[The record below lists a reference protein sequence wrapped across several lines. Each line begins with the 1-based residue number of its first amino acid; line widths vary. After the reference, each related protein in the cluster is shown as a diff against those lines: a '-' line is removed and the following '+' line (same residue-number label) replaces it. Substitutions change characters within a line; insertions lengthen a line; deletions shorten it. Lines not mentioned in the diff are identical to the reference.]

1 VAAIVIYSLNQSTSG
16 ALSDTLE
23 RLQHSVFEVSTLPEL
38 QEQIKSSNIDVVF
51 INAQTNGAS
60 GIEAL
65 KELDSFGLL
74 RCTPVVVISSEV
86 NSDHV
91 IEAMRLGAFDHLYKF
106 SDLDE
111 VVSVIARAVARP
123 KTVLGAA
130 DVMQQPG
137 DLILGISP
145 AMRQVEKLIGIA
157 ATSNAAVLVQGAT
170 GTGKD
175 TVARAIYK
183 YGKHVTKTLS
193 VIDCTAV
200 PEDYESFESISAN
213 SKGTVLLDEIG
224 DLNAQMQAMLVRAL
238 KESASK
244 PIATAGGV
252 SADNLRIIATT
263 QYDLINMVREKRFR
277 EDLYYRLNVLS
288 IVLPPLRERGSDI
301 IALAENFL
309 YQARP
314 DAPKRLSSAA
324 VKVLLDH
331 DWPGNVRELQNLMY
345 HLSVVVRSRI
355 IEESDLSMIRSVTA
369 ALDKSAVVAGSES
382 RVKATSSS
390 VAGPDSTGLDSTGLD
405 CAGLDYY
412 QAVSA
417 LERSL
422 LTRALAQS
430 HGSRAEAARLLGI
443 NRQLLYAKLKAH
455 GLMDE

>member
-1 VAAIVIYSLNQSTSG
+1 MAKIVIYSLHQSVSG

-23 RLQHSVFEVSTLPEL
+23 SLHHDVFEVSTLKEL
-38 QEQIKSSNIDVVF
+38 QEQLKSTNVDVVF
-51 INAQTNGAS
+51 INAQSNGAS

-65 KELDSFGLL
+65 KELDSVGLL
-74 RCTPVVVISSEV
+74 KCMPVVVISSEV

-91 IEAMRLGAFDHLYKF
+91 IEAMRLGAFDHLYKS
-106 SDLDE
+106 SDVDE
-111 VVSVIARAVARP
+111 VLSVIARAVARP
-123 KTVLGAA
+123 RAELVTASSV
-130 DVMQQPG
+130 QQPG

-157 ATSNAAVLVQGAT
+157 ASSTAAVLVQGAT

-183 YGKHVTKTLS
+183 YGNQKVKTLT

-200 PEDYESFESISAN
+200 PEDYDSFGSISVN
-213 SKGTVLLDEIG
+213 SKGTVILDEIG

-238 KESASK
+238 KESASNQ
-244 PIATAGGV
+244 AETTGGA

-277 EDLYYRLNVLS
+277 EDLYYRLKVLAIS
-288 IVLPPLRERGSDI
+288 LPPLKERGSDI

-309 YQARP
+309 CQANP
-314 DAPKRLSSAA
+314 DAPKRLSSSA
-324 VKVLLDH
+324 VKLLLDH

-355 IEESDLSMIRSVTA
+355 IEESDLSMIKPASLP
-369 ALDKSAVVAGSES
+369 LDKP
-382 RVKATSSS
+382 SS
-390 VAGPDSTGLDSTGLD
+390 VASNEPGVNAASSPAAESGS
-405 CAGLDYY
+405 AGLDYY
-412 QAVSA
+412 QAVSE

-422 LTRALAQS
+422 LTRALEQS
-430 HGSRAEAARLLGI
+430 QGSRAEAARLLGI

>member
-1 VAAIVIYSLNQSTSG
+1 MAKIVIYSLHQSVSG

-23 RLQHSVFEVSTLPEL
+23 SLHHDVFEVSTLKEL
-38 QEQIKSSNIDVVF
+38 QEQLKSTNVDVVF
-51 INAQTNGAS
+51 INAQSNGAS

-65 KELDSFGLL
+65 KELDSVGLL
-74 RCTPVVVISSEV
+74 KCMPVVVISSEV

-91 IEAMRLGAFDHLYKF
+91 IEAMRLGAFDHLYKS
-106 SDLDE
+106 SDVDE
-111 VVSVIARAVARP
+111 VLAVIARAVARP
-123 KTVLGAA
+123 RAELVTASSE
-130 DVMQQPG
+130 QPG

-157 ATSNAAVLVQGAT
+157 ASSTAAVLVQGAT

-183 YGKHVTKTLS
+183 YGNQKVKTLT

-200 PEDYESFESISAN
+200 PEDYESFGSISVN
-213 SKGTVLLDEIG
+213 SKGTVILDEIG

-238 KESASK
+238 KESASNQ
-244 PIATAGGV
+244 AETTGGA

-277 EDLYYRLNVLS
+277 EDLYYRLNVLAIS
-288 IVLPPLRERGSDI
+288 LPPLKERGSDI

-309 YQARP
+309 CQANP
-314 DAPKRLSSAA
+314 DAPKRLSSSA
-324 VKVLLDH
+324 VKLLLDH

-355 IEESDLSMIRSVTA
+355 IEESDLSMIKPASLP
-369 ALDKSAVVAGSES
+369 LDKP
-382 RVKATSSS
+382 SS
-390 VAGPDSTGLDSTGLD
+390 VASNEPGVNAASSPAAESGS
-405 CAGLDYY
+405 AGLDYY
-412 QAVSA
+412 QAVSE

-422 LTRALAQS
+422 LTRALEQS
-430 HGSRAEAARLLGI
+430 QGSRAEAARLLGI

>member
-1 VAAIVIYSLNQSTSG
+1 MAAIVIYSLNQSTSG

-23 RLQHSVFEVSTLPEL
+23 RLQHSVFEVSTLKEL
-38 QEQIKSSNIDVVF
+38 QEQIKSTNIDLVF
-51 INAQTNGAS
+51 VNAQNIGAS

-65 KELDSFGLL
+65 KELESIGLL
-74 RCTPVVVISSEV
+74 KSMPVVVISSEV

-91 IEAMRLGAFDHLYKF
+91 IEAMRLGAFDHFYKS
-106 SDLDE
+106 SDVEE
-111 VVSVIARAVARP
+111 VVSVIARAAARP
-123 KTVLGAA
+123 KTELVTASA
-130 DVMQQPG
+130 VQQPG

-157 ATSNAAVLVQGAT
+157 ASSDAAVLVQGAT

-175 TVARAIYK
+175 TVARAIYR
-183 YGKHVTKTLS
+183 YGKHKTKTLT

-200 PEDYESFESISAN
+200 PEDYESFESISVN
-213 SKGTVLLDEIG
+213 SKGTVILDEIG

-238 KESASK
+238 KESVSK
-244 PIATAGGV
+244 PAETTGGA

-277 EDLYYRLNVLS
+277 EDLYYRLNVLA
-288 IVLPPLRERGSDI
+288 ITLPPLKERGSDI

-309 YQARP
+309 CQARP

-355 IEESDLSMIRSVTA
+355 IEESDLFMIKVASLP
-369 ALDKSAVVAGSES
+369 LDKSSAVARGES
-382 RVKATSSS
+382 GVKATSSS
-390 VAGPDSTGLDSTGLD
+390 LGGLGSFGED

-412 QAVSA
+412 QAISA

-422 LTRALAQS
+422 LTRALEQS
-430 HGSRAEAARLLGI
+430 QGSRAEAARLLGI